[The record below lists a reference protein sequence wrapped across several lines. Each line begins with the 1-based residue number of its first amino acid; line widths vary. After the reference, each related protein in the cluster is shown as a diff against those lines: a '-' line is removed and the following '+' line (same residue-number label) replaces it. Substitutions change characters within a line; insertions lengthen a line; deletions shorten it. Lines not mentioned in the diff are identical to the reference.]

1 MTYCHNMQD
10 TWYRYLIWKCQ
21 NWQKMHLRGLVITAT
36 IWHAFICFFYQIWRE
51 HDNAIFATP
60 CRIGWRLKQ
69 SGSLGICRCI
79 MVECYVYWELIS
91 QTFKCHCCT
100 CWCRVKVHQ
109 LVKDSPQKAKVY
121 FVDSGRKK
129 ELPCDQL
136 IVLPEKLA
144 NAPHQVVNCKY
155 ITK

>member
-1 MTYCHNMQD
+1 MIPLFDLKMSKLTKKCTYEVWWLQR
-10 TWYRYLIWKCQ
+10 RYG
-21 NWQKMHLRGLVITAT
+21 MHLFVFLN
-36 IWHAFICFFYQIWRE
+36 QIWRE

-144 NAPHQVVNCKY
+144 SAPHQVVNCKY